1 MDRKQEQTEA
11 RIAELKAELTAL
23 GRLRPGSLSRQA
35 RARGGGYFQVSYS
48 RAGKLHCDYVRPDYE
63 PVVRAEI
70 QTYRRYRELARLW
83 VDLELELSR
92 HRQRLAAGQ
101 QGDP

>member
-1 MDRKQEQTEA
+1 M
-11 RIAELKAELTAL
+11 
-23 GRLRPGSLSRQA
+23 RPGSLSRQA
-35 RARGGGYFQVSYS
+35 RARGGGYFQISYS
-48 RAGKLHCDYVRPDYE
+48 RAGKLRCDYVRPDYE

-70 QTYRRYRELARLW
+70 QTYRRYKELTRLW

-92 HRQRLAAGQ
+92 HRQRLSAGE

>member
-23 GRLRPGSLSRQA
+23 GRMRPGSLSRQA

>member
-1 MDRKQEQTEA
+1 MDRKQQHIEE

-23 GRLRPGSLSRQA
+23 GRMRPGSLSKQA
-35 RARGGGYFQVSYS
+35 RTRGGGYFQVSYS
-48 RAGKLHCDYVRPDYE
+48 RAGRLHCDYVRPDYE

-70 QTYRRYRELARLW
+70 QTYRRYRELTRLW
-83 VDLELELSR
+83 VDLELELSM
-92 HRQRLAAGQ
+92 HRQRLAAGE

>member
-1 MDRKQEQTEA
+1 M
-11 RIAELKAELTAL
+11 
-23 GRLRPGSLSRQA
+23 RPGSLSRQA

-48 RAGKLHCDYVRPDYE
+48 RAGKLHCDYVRPGYE
-63 PVVRAEI
+63 LVVCAEI
-70 QTYRRYRELARLW
+70 QTYRRHRELTRLW
-83 VDLELELSR
+83 VDLELEPSR

>member
-1 MDRKQEQTEA
+1 MDKKQEQTEA

-23 GRLRPGSLSRQA
+23 GRMRPGSLSRQA